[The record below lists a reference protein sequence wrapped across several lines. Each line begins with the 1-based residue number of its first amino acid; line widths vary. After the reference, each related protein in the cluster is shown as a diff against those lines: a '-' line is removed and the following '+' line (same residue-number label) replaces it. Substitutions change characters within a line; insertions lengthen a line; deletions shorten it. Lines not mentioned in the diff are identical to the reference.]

1 MTLFAVQQVT
11 LFEKRTG
18 QSEQNKPVD
27 HQNWPEHRD
36 VEDREP
42 GTEEPNCNSPRGR
55 VPELELRETANKG
68 SEFFVLLCWKA
79 AGRAIFHV
87 IVCHFVRGIEF
98 RLEKGEKE
106 VKEITNEGSHT
117 NIPSL
122 RDEYSQEEDHKE
134 SAGSNPSVSFFKMN
148 KFRALRPIPSHFK
161 ASTLPAIARSYSV
174 WSENSYEFIQ
184 TTEPRPGVGQI
195 TLNRPKALNALSTPL
210 ITEMN
215 SALQAFDANAD
226 TSVILL
232 TGSQKAFAAG
242 ADIKEMAN
250 LTFSE
255 AYTTSFIE
263 SWSFLT
269 TNIKK
274 PIIAAV
280 SGHALGGGCEL
291 ALMADILYC
300 TEGANFGQPEIKL
313 GTIPGAGGSQ
323 RLTRAIGKAR
333 AMELILTGKNFTGKE
348 AGEWGV
354 AARTFATWEEL
365 MEGSL
370 KTAETIAGY
379 SKVAIMAAKEVV
391 NKSQDLPLR
400 DGVEH
405 ERRVFHSLFGSQ
417 DQKIGMK
424 AFAEKK
430 RPEWSNK

>member
-1 MTLFAVQQVT
+1 MILKPLVWTFLSIDHLFFPQLQ
-11 LFEKRTG
+11 
-18 QSEQNKPVD
+18 
-27 HQNWPEHRD
+27 
-36 VEDREP
+36 
-42 GTEEPNCNSPRGR
+42 
-55 VPELELRETANKG
+55 G
-68 SEFFVLLCWKA
+68 SCIYRFL
-79 AGRAIFHV
+79 
-87 IVCHFVRGIEF
+87 
-98 RLEKGEKE
+98 
-106 VKEITNEGSHT
+106 
-117 NIPSL
+117 
-122 RDEYSQEEDHKE
+122 
-134 SAGSNPSVSFFKMN
+134 KMN
-148 KFRALRPIPSHFK
+148 KFRALRSVPSHFK
-161 ASTLPAIARSYSV
+161 ASTLPAIARSYSA
-174 WSENSYEFIQ
+174 WPENSFQFIQ
-184 TTEPRPGVGQI
+184 TTKPRPGVGQI

-348 AGEWGV
+348 AGQWGV

-430 RPEWSNK
+430 RPEWSDR